1 MKPQAG
7 RPFLRETTYFD
18 ITLDIGLRQPE
29 LPCMIRIPLRAL
41 LALLLVCTL
50 LSPTSLAQPHQGKTD
65 ERLTQQLTE
74 ALRGF
79 RGEVGVYVQHLK
91 TGKSVTINADT
102 LFPTASTIK
111 IPIMIG
117 LFDQIRQGKVSYQ
130 QEVVYRDSLH
140 YDDGLVG
147 SLKDGAKLPLSEV
160 VMLMETVSD
169 NTGSLWCQAL
179 AGGGTAINAWL
190 DANGFPQTRVNS
202 RTPGR
207 EAFRTRYGWGQTT
220 PRELARL
227 LTYIRQGRAVSPDAS
242 DRMYRNLCRQYWDND
257 GLSQL
262 PPDVKAACKNG
273 AVNQS
278 RSEVVLVHAP
288 HGDYVYC
295 IMTKNQKD
303 ESWVRTNE
311 GFTLLR
317 TVGALLWHH
326 FEPKSTFQPVAGYE
340 KWW

>member
-1 MKPQAG
+1 M
-7 RPFLRETTYFD
+7 
-18 ITLDIGLRQPE
+18 
-29 LPCMIRIPLRAL
+29 PLHAR
-41 LALLLVCTL
+41 LALFITCIFF
-50 LSPTSLAQPHQGKTD
+50 SPIAFAQISPGKTD
-65 ERLTQQLTE
+65 TRLTQKLTE
-74 ALRGF
+74 ALSGF
-79 RGEVGVYVQHLK
+79 RGDVGIYVQHLK
-91 TGKSVTINADT
+91 TGKTVAINADT
-102 LFPTASTIK
+102 TFPTASTIK

-117 LFDQIRQGKVSYQ
+117 LFDQIRQGKIGYQ

-140 YDDGLVG
+140 YDDGIVG

-160 VMLMETVSD
+160 VMLMETISD

-207 EAFRTRYGWGQTT
+207 EAFRPRYGWGQTT
-220 PRELARL
+220 PRELAGL
-227 LTYIRQGRAVSPDAS
+227 LTYLRQGRAISPDAS
-242 DRMYRNLCRQYWDND
+242 DRMYRNLCRQFWDSD

-262 PPDVKAACKNG
+262 PVEVKVASKNG

-317 TVGALLWHH
+317 NVSALLWHH
-326 FEPKSTFQPVAGYE
+326 FEPKSTFQPVTGYE